1 MFDVFIFFHFSIHNQ
16 QTQVKSK
23 VKFCRDGYIVTLAS
37 CNASFWQEALLHQ
50 YFVLARD
57 CLMHHRRR
65 TAVHNTEGAS
75 APALGL
81 CSGLCF
87 SSQPPSAA
95 MFSLGCIAA
104 RSPNM
109 PAGFLK
115 DVLWQ
120 AGLSAV
126 PWAACPVPPP
136 SPAAWCVGWSC
147 SLGGCSMAVLLFHTS
162 DWKESQLLVILL
174 LLIIITVC
182 HSNRGQH
189 AVMAWPVWEGASL
202 AHWGHKPAFAS
213 GNGEALL
220 GRILF
225 HSICTYSVI

>member
-87 SSQPPSAA
+87 SSQPPGAA
-95 MFSLGCIAA
+95 MFPYFGMHCSKVSKCASWFPKGCALT
-104 RSPNM
+104 SS
-109 PAGFLK
+109 F
-115 DVLWQ
+115 V
-120 AGLSAV
+120 
-126 PWAACPVPPP
+126 C
-136 SPAAWCVGWSC
+136 C
-147 SLGGCSMAVLLFHTS
+147 SLSCLSCATPKPCSLMRGVELLSGGL
-162 DWKESQLLVILL
+162 
-174 LLIIITVC
+174 
-182 HSNRGQH
+182 QH
-189 AVMAWPVWEGASL
+189 GCPAISHIRLER
-202 AHWGHKPAFAS
+202 KPASCHLIVANNNNS
-213 GNGEALL
+213 M
-220 GRILF
+220 
-225 HSICTYSVI
+225 SQQ